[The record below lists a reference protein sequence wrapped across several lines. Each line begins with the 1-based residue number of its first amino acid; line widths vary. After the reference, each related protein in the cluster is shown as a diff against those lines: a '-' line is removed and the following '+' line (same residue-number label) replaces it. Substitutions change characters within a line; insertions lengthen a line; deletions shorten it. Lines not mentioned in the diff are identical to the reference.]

1 MTIGDHLRKKRLDL
15 GLLQREVALLL
26 RSTECSVY
34 LWETNRTSPTLP
46 FLPRIIEFLGY
57 CPFDPDWTPG
67 EQLTWIRR
75 YFGLSQEVMAR
86 RIRVDPGTLARWER
100 GEREPKAEHLRRK
113 HGGLTWRKTKRKFV
127 AL

>member
-1 MTIGDHLRKKRLDL
+1 MKD
-15 GLLQREVALLL
+15 
-26 RSTECSVY
+26 SVY
-34 LWETNRTSPTLP
+34 LWEANRVAPTLP

-86 RIRVDPGTLARWER
+86 RIRVDPGTLARWEQ
-100 GEREPKAEHLRRK
+100 GEREPEGRLRMR
-113 HGGLTWRKTKRKFV
+113 LATFLDECACSNTP
-127 AL
+127 A